1 MRGMVIG
8 TGLVLALLAG
18 GWLGAETLASNRVA
32 ALIAQDPALQAASV
46 SPLRDPRRIGVALS
60 EPSWSDPA
68 LSISLPWARL
78 FLSPA
83 SPLTARLDLPD
94 GAAVTQGGQVM
105 QLGLSAPVASM
116 ALSPLNGMAP
126 NRLDVQA
133 RDLTLDGQPL
143 AQGLSLQARLAG
155 LGSDAP
161 RPARAAYDLDLGL
174 TDLQVGG
181 LAQLGL
187 DPGPIP
193 GPLSVTGPL
202 RIWLDGT
209 PTVTDDAAPQIVGW
223 QTAGL
228 DLRADTIGLRIVGR
242 LSRDDQGLA
251 EGQVALYSADAD
263 AMIGMATGLG
273 LIPAQAAMLLRAGL
287 SQLSQ
292 ADLDDTLPGPDFP
305 AAAEGE
311 LRVAVIMRDG
321 QLILGGVPIGPA
333 PAI

>member
-1 MRGMVIG
+1 MRGTVIG

-32 ALIAQDPALQAASV
+32 ALIADDPSLQAASV
-46 SPLRDPRRIGVALS
+46 APLRDPRRIGIALS
-60 EPSWSDPA
+60 EPAWTDPA
-68 LSISLPWARL
+68 LGVSLPWAQL
-78 FLSPA
+78 YLSPT

-94 GAAVTQGGQVM
+94 GGQVTQGGQVM
-105 QLGLSAPVASM
+105 QLGLSAPAASM
-116 ALSPLNGMAP
+116 ALSPLNGMVP

-161 RPARAAYDLDLGL
+161 RPARAAYDIDLGL
-174 TDLQVGG
+174 TGLQVGG

-193 GPLSVTGPL
+193 GPLSVQGPL

-209 PTVTDDAAPQIVGW
+209 PSVTGGASPQVVGW

-251 EGQVALYSADAD
+251 EGQVALYSTDAD
-263 AMIGMATGLG
+263 AMIGMAAGLG
-273 LIPAQAAMLLRAGL
+273 LIPAQAGMLLRAGL

-305 AAAEGE
+305 DAAQGE
-311 LRVAVIMRDG
+311 LRLPIIMRDG